1 VRDVDIQIEGGVAT
15 LTMTPSG
22 EHNTVGGTLLKDL
35 LEAAGELERND
46 NVRAVVTAAS
56 GPIWCASAH
65 FDDLERFLGPND
77 HHSVAD
83 DMLHNP
89 EFAGHKGLPPTSEQA
104 RRFDRLGMG
113 HWVLGWLRLQKPT
126 IAALTGSVA
135 GGGLA
140 LALMHDFR
148 IASEDA
154 RFQTAF
160 LSVGVGPEMALSWFL
175 PRVVG
180 LPAATDMLLRDRR
193 LKAPEAL
200 QRNLVHEVAPAA
212 EVVSRAEALAEELA
226 AKAPLG
232 VRAHVRAL
240 RASLGSP
247 LRDQLELEWDNQRIT
262 LASDDARSAVQ
273 ALKDGSVPKFLG
285 R

>member
-1 VRDVDIQIEGGVAT
+1 MSDVDLTIDGGVAT

-22 EHNTVGGTLLKDL
+22 EHNTVGGTLLADL
-35 LEAAGELERND
+35 LEAAGELERDD
-46 NVRAVVTAAS
+46 NVRAVVTAAA

-65 FDDLERFLGPND
+65 FDDLERFLG
-77 HHSVAD
+77 SSAD
-83 DMLHNP
+83 EMLHNP
-89 EFAGHKGLPPTSEQA
+89 EFAGHKGVPPLSEQG

-113 HWVLGWLRLQKPT
+113 HWVLGWLRLGKPT
-126 IAALTGSVA
+126 IAAVTGSVA

-148 IASEDA
+148 IASDQA

-175 PRVVG
+175 PRIVG
-180 LPAATDMLLRDRR
+180 LPVATEMLLADRR
-193 LKAPEAL
+193 LPASEAL
-200 QRNLVHEVAPAA
+200 ECRLVHEVVPAA
-212 EVVSRAEALAEELA
+212 DVLGRAQVLAEELA

-240 RASLGSP
+240 RASLEST
-247 LRDQLELEWDNQRIT
+247 LVEQLELEWDNQRIT
-262 LASDDARSAVQ
+262 LASEDARAAVE
-273 ALKDGSVPKFLG
+273 ALKTGQPPKFSG

>member
-1 VRDVDIQIEGGVAT
+1 MSDVDIRIDGGVAT
-15 LTMTPSG
+15 LMMTPTG
-22 EHNTVGGTLLKDL
+22 EHNTVGGTLLQDL
-35 LEAAGELERND
+35 LEAAGELERD
-46 NVRAVVTAAS
+46 DAVRAVVTAAS

-65 FDDLERFLGPND
+65 FDDLERFLGT
-77 HHSVAD
+77 SAD
-83 DMLHNP
+83 EMLHNP
-89 EFAGHKGLPPTSEQA
+89 EFAGHKGVPPLSEQA

-200 QRNLVHEVAPAA
+200 QRNLAHEVVPAA
-212 EVVSRAEALAEELA
+212 DVVPRAQALAEELA

-240 RASLGSP
+240 RASLDSP

-262 LASDDARSAVQ
+262 LASEDARSAVQ

>member
-1 VRDVDIQIEGGVAT
+1 MSDIDLTIDGGVAT
-15 LTMTPSG
+15 LMMTPSS

-35 LEAAGELERND
+35 LEAAGELERD
-46 NVRAVVTAAS
+46 DSVRAVVTAAA
-56 GPIWCASAH
+56 GTIWCASAH
-65 FDDLERFLGPND
+65 FDDLERFLG
-77 HHSVAD
+77 SSAD
-83 DMLHNP
+83 EMLYSTQ
-89 EFAGHKGLPPTSEQA
+89 FAGDNGLPPLSEEA

-148 IASEDA
+148 IASDRA

-175 PRVVG
+175 PRIVG
-180 LPAATDMLLRDRR
+180 LPTATDMLLRDRR
-193 LKAPEAL
+193 LEAGEAL
-200 QRNLVHEVAPAA
+200 SRNLVHEVVPAA
-212 EVVSRAEALAEELA
+212 DVLGLAQTLAAELA

-240 RASLGSP
+240 RASLDSS
-247 LRDQLELEWDNQRIT
+247 LRQHLELEWDNQRIT
-262 LASDDARSAVQ
+262 LASEDARTAVR
-273 ALKDGSVPKFLG
+273 ALRSGEPPKFLG

>member
-1 VRDVDIQIEGGVAT
+1 VSDIDLRIEGGVAT

-22 EHNTVGGTLLKDL
+22 QHNTVSGTLLKDL
-35 LEAAGELERND
+35 LDAADELERDD

-65 FDDLERFLGPND
+65 FDDLERFLG
-77 HHSVAD
+77 SSAD
-83 DMLHNP
+83 EMLHNP
-89 EFAGHKGLPPTSEQA
+89 EFAGHKGITPMSEQG

-113 HWVLGWLRLQKPT
+113 HWVLGWLGLQKPT

-180 LPAATDMLLRDRR
+180 LPAATEMLLRDRR
-193 LKAPEAL
+193 LRAPEAL
-200 QRNLVHEVAPAA
+200 QRNLVHEVVPAA
-212 EVVSRAEALAEELA
+212 EVVGRAQALAGELA

-247 LRDQLELEWDNQRIT
+247 LREQLELEWDNQRIT
-262 LASDDARSAVQ
+262 LASEDARSAVQ
-273 ALKDGSVPKFLG
+273 ALKDGSTPKFLG

>member
-1 VRDVDIQIEGGVAT
+1 VAEVPGDVDLHIDGGVAT

-22 EHNTVGGTLLKDL
+22 AHNTVGGTLLQDL
-35 LEAAGELERND
+35 LEAAGELERD
-46 NVRAVVTAAS
+46 DAVRAVVTAAS

-65 FDDLERFLGPND
+65 FDDLERFLG
-77 HHSVAD
+77 SSAD
-83 DMLHNP
+83 EMLHNP
-89 EFAGHKGLPPTSEQA
+89 EFAGHKGLPPMSEEA

-148 IASEDA
+148 IAAEEA

-180 LPAATDMLLRDRR
+180 LPVATDMLLRDRR
-193 LKAPEAL
+193 LRAEDAL
-200 QRNLVHEVAPAA
+200 ACHLVHEVVPAGD
-212 EVVSRAEALAEELA
+212 VLSRAQALAEELA
-226 AKAPLG
+226 GKAPLG

-240 RASLGSP
+240 RASLESP

-262 LASDDARSAVQ
+262 LASEDART
-273 ALKDGSVPKFLG
+273 ALRSLKEGSVPKFIG

>member
-1 VRDVDIQIEGGVAT
+1 MSDVDVRIDGGVAT
-15 LTMTPSG
+15 LMMTPSG

-35 LEAAGELERND
+35 LEAAGELERD
-46 NVRAVVTAAS
+46 DAVRAVVTAAS

-65 FDDLERFLGPND
+65 FDDLERFLGPSD
-77 HHSVAD
+77 HVSVAD
-83 DMLHNP
+83 EMLHNP
-89 EFAGHKGLPPTSEQA
+89 EFAGHKGVPAMSEQA

-113 HWVLGWLRLQKPT
+113 HWVLGWLGLQKPT

-148 IASEDA
+148 IASESA

-193 LKAPEAL
+193 LGAADAE
-200 QRNLVHEVAPAA
+200 RCNLVHEVVAA
-212 EVVSRAEALAEELA
+212 DAVLGRAQELAEELA

-240 RASLGSP
+240 RASLDSS
-247 LRDQLELEWDNQRIT
+247 LREQLELEWDNQRIT
-262 LASDDARSAVQ
+262 LASEDARAAVQ
-273 ALKDGSVPKFLG
+273 SLRDRSVPKFFG

>member
-1 VRDVDIQIEGGVAT
+1 VSDVDITIHGGVAT

-22 EHNTVGGTLLKDL
+22 EHNTVGGTLLADL
-35 LEAAGELERND
+35 LAAAGELERDD
-46 NVRAVVTAAS
+46 NVRAVVTAAA

-65 FDDLERFLGPND
+65 FDDLERFLG
-77 HHSVAD
+77 SSAD
-83 DMLHNP
+83 EMLHNP
-89 EFAGHKGLPPTSEQA
+89 DFAGHKGVPPLSEQG

-113 HWVLGWLRLQKPT
+113 HWVLGWLRLGKPT

-148 IASEDA
+148 IASEQA

-180 LPAATDMLLRDRR
+180 LPVATDMLLRDRR
-193 LKAPEAL
+193 LPAAEAL
-200 QRNLVHEVAPAA
+200 AVRLVHEVVPADDVL
-212 EVVSRAEALAEELA
+212 ERARTLAEQLA

-240 RASLGSP
+240 RASLGSS
-247 LRDQLELEWDNQRIT
+247 LTEQLELEWDNQRIT
-262 LASDDARSAVQ
+262 LASEDARAAVQ
-273 ALKDGSVPKFLG
+273 GLQTGQPPKFLG

>member
-1 VRDVDIQIEGGVAT
+1 MSDVDIRIEGGVAT

-35 LEAAGELERND
+35 LEAAGELERD
-46 NVRAVVTAAS
+46 DGVRAVVTAAS

-65 FDDLERFLGPND
+65 FDDLERFLG
-77 HHSVAD
+77 SSAD
-83 DMLHNP
+83 EMLHNP
-89 EFAGHKGLPPTSEQA
+89 EFAGHKGLPATSEQA

-212 EVVSRAEALAEELA
+212 EVVSRAQALAEELA

-262 LASDDARSAVQ
+262 LASEDARSAVQ

>member
-1 VRDVDIQIEGGVAT
+1 MSDVDISLDGGVAT
-15 LTMTPSG
+15 LMMTPAT

-35 LEAAGELERND
+35 LEVAGELERD
-46 NVRAVVTAAS
+46 DAVRAVVTAAT

-65 FDDLERFLGPND
+65 FDDLERFLG
-77 HHSVAD
+77 SSAD
-83 DMLHNP
+83 EMLHNP
-89 EFAGHKGLPPTSEQA
+89 GFAGEKGLPPLSEQG

-113 HWVLGWLRLQKPT
+113 HWVLGWLRLAKPT

-148 IASEDA
+148 IAAEDA

-200 QRNLVHEVAPAA
+200 SRDLVHEVVPPDQVLA
-212 EVVSRAEALAEELA
+212 RAQALAGELA

-240 RASLGSP
+240 RASLDSS
-247 LRDQLELEWDNQRIT
+247 LRQQLELEWDNQRIT
-262 LASDDARSAVQ
+262 LASDDARAALQ
-273 ALKDGSVPKFLG
+273 ALRDGSVPKFLG

>member
-1 VRDVDIQIEGGVAT
+1 VSDVDISVDGGVAT
-15 LTMTPSG
+15 LTMTPG
-22 EHNTVGGTLLKDL
+22 TEHNTVGGTLLKDL
-35 LEAAGELERND
+35 LEAAGELERDD
-46 NVRAVVTAAS
+46 NVRAVVTAAT

-65 FDDLERFLGPND
+65 FDDLERFLG
-77 HHSVAD
+77 SSAD
-83 DMLHNP
+83 EMLHNP
-89 EFAGHKGLPPTSEQA
+89 GFAGEKGLPPASEQG

-113 HWVLGWLRLQKPT
+113 HWVLGWLRLGKPT

-148 IASEDA
+148 IAADDA

-175 PRVVG
+175 PRIVG

-200 QRNLVHEVAPAA
+200 TRHLVHEVVPAG
-212 EVVSRAEALAEELA
+212 EVLDRARALAGELA
-226 AKAPLG
+226 GKAPLG

-240 RASLGSP
+240 RASLDST
-247 LRDQLELEWDNQRIT
+247 LRQQLELEWDNQRIT
-262 LASDDARSAVQ
+262 LASDDARAAVQ
-273 ALKDGSVPKFLG
+273 ALRDGSVPKFLG

>member
-1 VRDVDIQIEGGVAT
+1 MTDVDVSIDEGVAT
-15 LTMTPSG
+15 LTMRPTG
-22 EHNTVGGTLLKDL
+22 EHNTVGGTLLADL
-35 LEAAGELERND
+35 LAAAAELERDD
-46 NVRAVVTAAS
+46 NVRAVVTAAE

-65 FDDLERFLGPND
+65 FDDLERFVG
-77 HHSVAD
+77 SSAD
-83 DMLHNP
+83 EMLHNP
-89 EFAGHKGLPPTSEQA
+89 GFAGHKGVPAMSEQG

-113 HWVLGWLRLQKPT
+113 HWVLAWLRLQKPT

-148 IASEDA
+148 IASEEA

-180 LPAATDMLLRDRR
+180 LPAATDMLLCDRR
-193 LKAPEAL
+193 LGAPEAL
-200 QRNLVHEVAPAA
+200 GRSLVHEVVPAA
-212 EVVSRAEALAEELA
+212 DVLARAHALAAELA

-240 RASLGSP
+240 RASLDSP
-247 LRDQLELEWDNQRIT
+247 LVDQLALEWDNQRIT
-262 LASDDARSAVQ
+262 LASEDARAAVQ
-273 ALKDGSVPKFLG
+273 ALKDRSDPKFLG

>member
-1 VRDVDIQIEGGVAT
+1 MSDVDIDIDGGVAT
-15 LTMTPSG
+15 LTMTPG
-22 EHNTVGGTLLKDL
+22 TEHNTVGGTLLNDL
-35 LEAAGELERND
+35 LEAAGELERDD
-46 NVRAVVTAAS
+46 NVRAVVTAAT

-65 FDDLERFLGPND
+65 FDDLERFLG
-77 HHSVAD
+77 SSAD
-83 DMLHNP
+83 EMLHNP
-89 EFAGHKGLPPTSEQA
+89 GFAGAKGVPPASEQG

-113 HWVLGWLRLQKPT
+113 HWVLGWLRLGKPT

-140 LALMHDFR
+140 LALLHDFR
-148 IASEDA
+148 IAADDA

-193 LKAPEAL
+193 LVAPEAL
-200 QRNLVHEVAPAA
+200 AHNLVHEVVPAG
-212 EVVSRAEALAEELA
+212 EVLDRARALADELA

-240 RASLGSP
+240 RASLGSS
-247 LRDQLELEWDNQRIT
+247 LTDQLELEWDNQRIT
-262 LASDDARSAVQ
+262 LASDDARAAVQ
-273 ALKDGSVPKFLG
+273 ALRDRSVPKFLG

>member
-1 VRDVDIQIEGGVAT
+1 VSDVDIQIEGGVGT

-35 LEAAGELERND
+35 LEAAGELERDD

-65 FDDLERFLGPND
+65 FDDLERFLG
-77 HHSVAD
+77 SSAD
-83 DMLHNP
+83 EMLHNP

-148 IASEDA
+148 IASDGA
-154 RFQTAF
+154 RFQTDF
-160 LSVGVGPEMALSWFL
+160 LSVGVGPEMDLSWFL

-200 QRNLVHEVAPAA
+200 QRNLVHEVVPAD
-212 EVVSRAEALAEELA
+212 EVVARAQALAEELA

-240 RASLGSP
+240 RASLDSS
-247 LRDQLELEWDNQRIT
+247 LTDQLELEWDNQRIT
-262 LASDDARSAVQ
+262 LASEDARSAVQ
-273 ALKDGSVPKFLG
+273 ALKDRSTPKFLG

>member
-1 VRDVDIQIEGGVAT
+1 MSDIDLRIEGGVAT
-15 LTMTPSG
+15 LIMTPSG

-35 LEAAGELERND
+35 LDAAGELERD
-46 NVRAVVTAAS
+46 DGVRAVVTAAS

-65 FDDLERFLGPND
+65 FDDLERFLG
-77 HHSVAD
+77 SSAD
-83 DMLHNP
+83 EMLHNP
-89 EFAGHKGLPPTSEQA
+89 EFAGHKGVAPLSEQG

-148 IASEDA
+148 IASADA

-175 PRVVG
+175 PRIVG
-180 LPAATDMLLRDRR
+180 LPTATEMLLCDRR
-193 LKAPEAL
+193 LKAPEARD
-200 QRNLVHEVAPAA
+200 RNLVQEVVPAA
-212 EVVSRAEALAEELA
+212 EVLSRAQALAEELA

-240 RASLGSP
+240 RASLDSS
-247 LRDQLELEWDNQRIT
+247 LREHLELEWDNQRIT
-262 LASDDARSAVQ
+262 LASEDARTAVQ
-273 ALKDGSVPKFLG
+273 SLKDGSVPKFLG

>member
-1 VRDVDIQIEGGVAT
+1 MSDVDLQIEGGVAT

-35 LEAAGELERND
+35 LEAAGELERDD

-65 FDDLERFLGPND
+65 FDDLERFLGT
-77 HHSVAD
+77 SAD
-83 DMLHNP
+83 EMLHNP

-113 HWVLGWLRLQKPT
+113 HWVLGWLGLQKPT

-200 QRNLVHEVAPAA
+200 QRNLVHEVVPAA
-212 EVVSRAEALAEELA
+212 EVLSRAQVMAEELA

-240 RASLGSP
+240 RASLDSP

-262 LASDDARSAVQ
+262 LASEDARSAVQ
-273 ALKDGSVPKFLG
+273 ALRDGSVPKFLG

>member
-1 VRDVDIQIEGGVAT
+1 MSDVRIEVHDGVAT
-15 LTMTPSG
+15 LTMQPPG

-35 LEAAGELERND
+35 LEAAGELERD
-46 NVRAVVTAAS
+46 DAVRAVVTAAD

-65 FDDLERFLGPND
+65 FDDLERFLG
-77 HHSVAD
+77 SSAD
-83 DMLHNP
+83 EMLHSK
-89 EFAGHKGLPPTSEQA
+89 EFAGDKGLPPLSEEG

-140 LALMHDFR
+140 LAVMHDFR
-148 IASEDA
+148 IASERA

-160 LSVGVGPEMALSWFL
+160 LAVGVGPEMGLSFFL

-180 LPAATDMLLRDRR
+180 LPAAADMLLFDRK
-193 LKAPEAL
+193 LEAPEAL
-200 QRNLVHEVAPAA
+200 ARHLVHEVVPPEQVLA
-212 EVVSRAEALAEELA
+212 RAQELAGRLA

-240 RASLGSP
+240 RATVENSL
-247 LRDQLELEWDNQRIT
+247 RAQLELEWDNQRIT
-262 LASDDARSAVQ
+262 LASEDARAAVA
-273 ALKDGSVPKFLG
+273 ALKSGSPPKFLG

>member
-1 VRDVDIQIEGGVAT
+1 MSDVDIRIEGGVAT

-22 EHNTVGGTLLKDL
+22 EHNTLGGTLLKDL
-35 LEAAGELERND
+35 LEAAGELERDD

-65 FDDLERFLGPND
+65 FDDLERFLG
-77 HHSVAD
+77 SSAD
-83 DMLHNP
+83 EMLHNP
-89 EFAGHKGLPPTSEQA
+89 EFAGHKGVPAMSEQG

-113 HWVLGWLRLQKPT
+113 HWVLGWLRLGKPT

-160 LSVGVGPEMALSWFL
+160 LGVGVGPEMALSWFL
-175 PRVVG
+175 PRIVG
-180 LPAATDMLLRDRR
+180 LPAATEMLLCDRR
-193 LKAPEAL
+193 LRAPEAL
-200 QRNLVHEVAPAA
+200 DRKLVHEVVPAA
-212 EVVSRAEALAEELA
+212 DVVARAQALAESLA

-240 RASLGSP
+240 RASLGSS
-247 LRDQLELEWDNQRIT
+247 LVDQLQLEWDNQRIT
-262 LASDDARSAVQ
+262 LASEDARAAIA

>member
-1 VRDVDIQIEGGVAT
+1 MSDVDLRIDGGVAT
-15 LTMTPSG
+15 LLMTPSG

-35 LEAAGELERND
+35 LEAAGELERD
-46 NVRAVVTAAS
+46 DAVRAVVTAAS

-65 FDDLERFLGPND
+65 FDDLERFLG
-77 HHSVAD
+77 SSAD
-83 DMLHNP
+83 EMLHNP
-89 EFAGHKGLPPTSEQA
+89 EFAGDKGLPPMSEEA

-135 GGGLA
+135 GGGLS

-148 IASEDA
+148 IASEEA

-180 LPAATDMLLRDRR
+180 LPAATELLLCDRR

-200 QRNLVHEVAPAA
+200 RRNLVHEVVPAA
-212 EVVSRAEALAEELA
+212 DVVGRAQALAAELA

-232 VRAHVRAL
+232 VRAHVRSL
-240 RASLGSP
+240 RASLDST
-247 LRDQLELEWDNQRIT
+247 LRQQLELEWDNQRIT
-262 LASDDARSAVQ
+262 LASEDARTAVQ
-273 ALKDGSVPKFLG
+273 SLKDGSVPKFLG

>member
-1 VRDVDIQIEGGVAT
+1 MRGDIDLRIGSGVAT
-15 LTMTPSG
+15 ITMTPAG
-22 EHNTVGGTLLKDL
+22 EHNTVGGTLLRDL
-35 LEAAGELERND
+35 LEAAGELERDD

-65 FDDLERFLGPND
+65 FDDLERFLG
-77 HHSVAD
+77 SSAD
-83 DMLHNP
+83 EMLHNP
-89 EFAGHKGLPPTSEQA
+89 EFAGHKGVPPLSEQG

-148 IASEDA
+148 IASEEA

-200 QRNLVHEVAPAA
+200 QRNLVHEVVPAGD
-212 EVVSRAEALAEELA
+212 VVARAQALAAELA

-240 RASLGSP
+240 RASLDRS
-247 LRDQLELEWDNQRIT
+247 LTDQLELEWDNQRIT
-262 LASDDARSAVQ
+262 LASEDARTAVQ
-273 ALKDGSVPKFLG
+273 SLRDGSVPKFLG

>member
-1 VRDVDIQIEGGVAT
+1 VSDVDITIHGGVAT

-22 EHNTVGGTLLKDL
+22 EHNTVGGTLLADL
-35 LEAAGELERND
+35 LAAAGELERDD
-46 NVRAVVTAAS
+46 NVRAVVTAAA

-65 FDDLERFLGPND
+65 FDDLERFLG
-77 HHSVAD
+77 SSAD
-83 DMLHNP
+83 EMLHNP
-89 EFAGHKGLPPTSEQA
+89 DFAGHKGVPPLSEQG

-113 HWVLGWLRLQKPT
+113 HWVLGWLRLGKPT
-126 IAALTGSVA
+126 IAALAGSVA

-148 IASEDA
+148 IASEEA

-180 LPAATDMLLRDRR
+180 LPVATDMLLRDRR
-193 LKAPEAL
+193 LPAAEAL
-200 QRNLVHEVAPAA
+200 AVRLVHEVVPAGDVL
-212 EVVSRAEALAEELA
+212 ERAQTLAEQLA

-232 VRAHVRAL
+232 VRAHIRAL
-240 RASLGSP
+240 RASLGSS
-247 LRDQLELEWDNQRIT
+247 LTEQLELEWDNQRIT
-262 LASDDARSAVQ
+262 LASEDSRAAVQ
-273 ALKDGSVPKFLG
+273 GLKTGQPPKFLG

>member
-1 VRDVDIQIEGGVAT
+1 MSDVDLRIEGGVAT

-22 EHNTVGGTLLKDL
+22 EHNTVGGTLLQDL
-35 LEAAGELERND
+35 LEAARELERD
-46 NVRAVVTAAS
+46 DGVRAVVTAAS

-65 FDDLERFLGPND
+65 FDDLERFLG
-77 HHSVAD
+77 SSAD
-83 DMLHNP
+83 EMLHNP

-212 EVVSRAEALAEELA
+212 EVVSRAQALAEELA

-240 RASLGSP
+240 RASLDSS
-247 LRDQLELEWDNQRIT
+247 LRDHLELEWDNQRIT
-262 LASDDARSAVQ
+262 LASEDARSAVQ

>member
-1 VRDVDIQIEGGVAT
+1 MSDVDLTVHDGVAT

-35 LEAAGELERND
+35 LEAAGELERD
-46 NVRAVVTAAS
+46 DAVRAVVTAAD

-65 FDDLERFLGPND
+65 FDDLERFLG
-77 HHSVAD
+77 SSAD
-83 DMLHNP
+83 EMLYSP
-89 EFAGHKGLPPTSEQA
+89 EFAGEKGLPPLSEEA

-148 IASEDA
+148 IASDRA

-180 LPAATDMLLRDRR
+180 LPAATEMLLRDRR
-193 LKAPEAL
+193 LGADEAL
-200 QRNLVHEVAPAA
+200 ARNLVHEVAPAP
-212 EVVSRAEALAEELA
+212 EVLDRARALAAELA

-240 RASLGSP
+240 RASLDSS
-247 LRDQLELEWDNQRIT
+247 LRQQLELEWDNQRIT
-262 LASDDARSAVQ
+262 LASEDARTALQ
-273 ALKDGSVPKFLG
+273 ALRSGQPPKFLG